1 MSAGPSGAPGNRST
15 VRGSPRG
22 RQGGA
27 GEARGCHSPG
37 PRFPS
42 PRKAL
47 LTRASSIPEPR
58 STGTMAGTGTPS
70 GSGVTRSGAPAC
82 RGAGPPTWVKVA
94 AVPSRQRRTWG
105 GHRRR
110 RARGRDPGTPRHP
123 REPPALRGPP
133 QDGARRPWA
142 LRPARTRPRRG
153 PSPSTPPGPGRSLRP
168 RAAKGGRRPGHPG
181 TAAQGRLDLPR
192 GPPRSPRPPSRCPR
206 SPRPHRRRSGAPRP
220 LPVRPAPPLTARP
233 RHGPRAPDAIFPPR
247 PTHRARGHA
256 HRGTAT
262 PTAAR
267 GHAYTPR
274 QPVPGAGSRR
284 RRLCPGRCLAPAAV
298 PGAHLGPAHL
308 ATAPCPGVPGGA
320 GTVAAPPRC
329 PRGRRCPGDPSLLGH
344 ARCRRSRG
352 YPGGAAPGTGAGSSA
367 RQVLRC
373 AGPPVTGTHGIP
385 AEKDPT
391 GTLGSVLTRRWAG
404 LHPGSTAEPWPQPGL
419 APAPDTARGERGT
432 AASCER
438 GPHCHPPELDP
449 KWGQRDPRSLYTPN
463 YTATPRSWTLDP
475 KWGQSDPQSLCAPSR
490 TATPRNWTLDPAGD
504 WHYRWI
510 SLMVLPILYNWVV
523 LILRCCFPEVQE
535 AHAGLWQA
543 LDGLSDVLY
552 LLDIAV
558 HLHTGFLEDGI
569 LVRDA
574 RRTRR
579 RYLGSWSFP
588 WDVVAVLPTELLCLL
603 PGVPRV
609 PGVPAARA
617 NRCLRVPRLFEAFDR
632 CETRTGWP
640 NAFRMAKLM
649 LYLLLGIHWHACL
662 YFALSA
668 RLGLGADP
676 WVCPS
681 SPRLLRRYLHSFYIS
696 TLVLAMVGDTP
707 PAQREEELLFLTAGF
722 LLAVLG
728 FATITGSISTVIV
741 NLSSAGSALYPA
753 AGPVRRY
760 LRARGAGGRLAARV
774 ARWHQHLRAQ
784 RKPPA
789 EWRVLRHLPRGLR
802 AEVAA
807 SVHLAALRRVGLFR
821 GWERGVLRQLVL
833 RLRPQV
839 FGPGEFVCR
848 RGDVGREMYFIRE
861 GRLAVLAADG
871 VTQLAVLG
879 AGLYFGEISLINIKG
894 NVAGNRRT
902 ANILSIGYSDLF
914 CLGKEDLAEV
924 LAEFPS
930 ARAAM
935 EAKGRELLLR
945 MGQLDTGAEAAAL
958 AAEAEAER
966 RLRGLETAL
975 EGLQTR
981 AARLLAQLEASALR
995 MALRVRRLEGRL
1007 QLRDG
1012 AGRDRAGR
1020 DRAGR
1025 ERAVRDGAVRDRA
1038 VRDRAV
1044 RADGTAGTASPQ
1056 QPPGPQG
1063 PTGGQAPPRVQDSTE
1078 ARDVLRAHGPPR
1090 APGPS
1095 EVRGAPRAQE
1105 PDSAGGQGRTGMQ
1118 GPSKAQGAHR
1128 AQGPSDVPGAPKA
1141 HGTPTVQGPHRA
1153 RGRIGARGPR
1163 GMYGPGEAQAPLRAQ
1178 GLPRARRQIGTRGPS
1193 AMYGPGRAQALRRAR
1208 GPSGAQ
1214 RSTGAQD
1221 VPGAQGV
1228 PRGAGVPRD

>member
-1 MSAGPSGAPGNRST
+1 MGTGSRAAPGR
-15 VRGSPRG
+15 
-22 RQGGA
+22 
-27 GEARGCHSPG
+27 
-37 PRFPS
+37 
-42 PRKAL
+42 
-47 LTRASSIPEPR
+47 
-58 STGTMAGTGTPS
+58 
-70 GSGVTRSGAPAC
+70 
-82 RGAGPPTWVKVA
+82 
-94 AVPSRQRRTWG
+94 PSR
-105 GHRRR
+105 
-110 RARGRDPGTPRHP
+110 
-123 REPPALRGPP
+123 
-133 QDGARRPWA
+133 
-142 LRPARTRPRRG
+142 
-153 PSPSTPPGPGRSLRP
+153 
-168 RAAKGGRRPGHPG
+168 
-181 TAAQGRLDLPR
+181 
-192 GPPRSPRPPSRCPR
+192 
-206 SPRPHRRRSGAPRP
+206 
-220 LPVRPAPPLTARP
+220 
-233 RHGPRAPDAIFPPR
+233 
-247 PTHRARGHA
+247 
-256 HRGTAT
+256 
-262 PTAAR
+262 AAR
-267 GHAYTPR
+267 G
-274 QPVPGAGSRR
+274 
-284 RRLCPGRCLAPAAV
+284 L
-298 PGAHLGPAHL
+298 
-308 ATAPCPGVPGGA
+308 
-320 GTVAAPPRC
+320 APPR
-329 PRGRRCPGDPSLLGH
+329 GH
-344 ARCRRSRG
+344 
-352 YPGGAAPGTGAGSSA
+352 GAAGGGPGASLHAAASGLQGQG
-367 RQVLRC
+367 RQS
-373 AGPPVTGTHGIP
+373 P
-385 AEKDPT
+385 AQ
-391 GTLGSVLTRRWAG
+391 
-404 LHPGSTAEPWPQPGL
+404 PWPAQRQPAQPRPAQPHL
-419 APAPDTARGERGT
+419 AQPRPAQPHPAR
-432 AASCER
+432 
-438 GPHCHPPELDP
+438 PHPAQRQPAQPHPAQPWP
-449 KWGQRDPRSLYTPN
+449 SDPR
-463 YTATPRSWTLDP
+463 
-475 KWGQSDPQSLCAPSR
+475 SLCAPSR
-490 TATPRNWTLDPAGD
+490 TATPQNWTLDPAGD

-510 SLMVLPILYNWVV
+510 SLMAV
-523 LILRCCFPEVQE
+523 
-535 AHAGLWQA
+535 GL
-543 LDGLSDVLY
+543 GLGLGDVLY

-574 RRTRR
+574 RRTRW

-894 NVAGNRRT
+894 NMAGNRRT

-966 RLRGLETAL
+966 RLRGLEAAL

-995 MALRVRRLEGRL
+995 LALRVRRLEGRL

-1012 AGRDRAGR
+1012 AVRDRAGR
-1020 DRAGR
+1020 D
-1025 ERAVRDGAVRDRA
+1025 GAA
-1038 VRDRAV
+1038 
-1044 RADGTAGTASPQ
+1044 RADGAAGTAPPQ
-1056 QPPGPQG
+1056 QPAGPQG
-1063 PTGGQAPPRVQDSTE
+1063 PTGGQGPTRAQGSTE
-1078 ARDVLRAHGPPR
+1078 ARDVLRAHRPPT

-1095 EVRGAPRAQE
+1095 EVQGAPRAQE
-1105 PDSAGGQGRTGMQ
+1105 PGSAGGQGGTGMQ
-1118 GPSKAQGAHR
+1118 GPSKAQGPHR

-1141 HGTPTVQGPHRA
+1141 HGSPTVQGPLRA

-1163 GMYGPGEAQAPLRAQ
+1163 GMYGPGGAQAPLRAQGTPMAQAPLRAQ
-1178 GLPRARRQIGTRGPS
+1178 GLPRARRQIGTRGPG

-1221 VPGAQGV
+1221 VPGAQGG

>member
-1 MSAGPSGAPGNRST
+1 M
-15 VRGSPRG
+15 PRG
-22 RQGGA
+22 RAAYLGQGRGGPVPSA
-27 GEARGCHSPG
+27 PHLGRAQEAS
-37 PRFPS
+37 
-42 PRKAL
+42 
-47 LTRASSIPEPR
+47 
-58 STGTMAGTGTPS
+58 
-70 GSGVTRSGAPAC
+70 
-82 RGAGPPTWVKVA
+82 GAGPGP
-94 AVPSRQRRTWG
+94 PG
-105 GHRRR
+105 P
-110 RARGRDPGTPRHP
+110 PGTPR
-123 REPPALRGPP
+123 ASTG
-133 QDGARRPWA
+133 
-142 LRPARTRPRRG
+142 RG
-153 PSPSTPPGPGRSLRP
+153 PSPLGTAARSDPSPPRPLALDTARAGPVPPVPRGQGRAAARAPRHRGTRAAGPSPRPAPLPAPPAPAVPARRVPIAGAPAPPGRSRS
-168 RAAKGGRRPGHPG
+168 ARRC
-181 TAAQGRLDLPR
+181 
-192 GPPRSPRPPSRCPR
+192 RSP
-206 SPRPHRRRSGAPRP
+206 
-220 LPVRPAPPLTARP
+220 PAPATGPALPTPSSRRARRTAR
-233 RHGPRAPDAIFPPR
+233 A
-247 PTHRARGHA
+247 
-256 HRGTAT
+256 AT

-267 GHAYTPR
+267 GHAHRGTGTRPPRHGDTPTSLACPAELAR
-274 QPVPGAGSRR
+274 WLLRPRVPGASG
-284 RRLCPGRCLAPAAV
+284 
-298 PGAHLGPAHL
+298 
-308 ATAPCPGVPGGA
+308 
-320 GTVAAPPRC
+320 
-329 PRGRRCPGDPSLLGH
+329 CPGDPSLLGH

-352 YPGGAAPGTGAGSSA
+352 AASPGGAAPGTGAGGST
-367 RQVLRC
+367 RQVCR
-373 AGPPVTGTHGIP
+373 T
-385 AEKDPT
+385 
-391 GTLGSVLTRRWAG
+391 
-404 LHPGSTAEPWPQPGL
+404 PGHRDA
-419 APAPDTARGERGT
+419 
-432 AASCER
+432 
-438 GPHCHPPELDP
+438 
-449 KWGQRDPRSLYTPN
+449 RDPRCEGPHRDPRLRPVLPLGRAPARQHRRSHGRSPGWHRHRTRLGVSGARPPPAGLGH
-463 YTATPRSWTLDP
+463 TATSWT
-475 KWGQSDPQSLCAPSR
+475 
-490 TATPRNWTLDPAGD
+490 WTLDPAGD
-504 WHYRWI
+504 WHYQWI

-543 LDGLSDVLY
+543 LDGLSDALY
-552 LLDIAV
+552 LLDIIV

-662 YFALSA
+662 YFTLSA
-668 RLGLGADP
+668 RLGLGTDP

-681 SPRLLRRYLHSFYIS
+681 FPRLLRRYLHSFYIS

-707 PAQREEELLFLTAGF
+707 AAQREEELLFLTAGF

-741 NLSSAGSALYPA
+741 NLSSAASALYPE

-784 RKPPA
+784 RKLPA
-789 EWRVLRHLPRGLR
+789 EWRVLQHLPRGLR

-807 SVHLAALRRVGLFR
+807 SVHLAALQRVGLFR

-879 AGLYFGEISLINIKG
+879 EGLYFGEISLINIKG
-894 NVAGNRRT
+894 NMAGNRRT

-966 RLRGLETAL
+966 RLRGLEAAL

-1012 AGRDRAGR
+1012 A
-1020 DRAGR
+1020 
-1025 ERAVRDGAVRDRA
+1025 VRDRA
-1038 VRDRAV
+1038 
-1044 RADGTAGTASPQ
+1044 
-1056 QPPGPQG
+1056 
-1063 PTGGQAPPRVQDSTE
+1063 
-1078 ARDVLRAHGPPR
+1078 
-1090 APGPS
+1090 
-1095 EVRGAPRAQE
+1095 
-1105 PDSAGGQGRTGMQ
+1105 
-1118 GPSKAQGAHR
+1118 
-1128 AQGPSDVPGAPKA
+1128 
-1141 HGTPTVQGPHRA
+1141 
-1153 RGRIGARGPR
+1153 
-1163 GMYGPGEAQAPLRAQ
+1163 
-1178 GLPRARRQIGTRGPS
+1178 
-1193 AMYGPGRAQALRRAR
+1193 
-1208 GPSGAQ
+1208 
-1214 RSTGAQD
+1214 RSTGAHD

>member
-1 MSAGPSGAPGNRST
+1 M
-15 VRGSPRG
+15 PRG
-22 RQGGA
+22 RAAYLGQGRGGPVPSA
-27 GEARGCHSPG
+27 PHLGRAQEAS
-37 PRFPS
+37 
-42 PRKAL
+42 
-47 LTRASSIPEPR
+47 
-58 STGTMAGTGTPS
+58 
-70 GSGVTRSGAPAC
+70 
-82 RGAGPPTWVKVA
+82 GAGPGPTG
-94 AVPSRQRRTWG
+94 P
-105 GHRRR
+105 
-110 RARGRDPGTPRHP
+110 PGTPR
-123 REPPALRGPP
+123 ASAG
-133 QDGARRPWA
+133 
-142 LRPARTRPRRG
+142 RG
-153 PSPSTPPGPGRSLRP
+153 PSPLGTAARSDPSPPRPLALDTARAGPVPPVPRGQGRAAARAPRHRGTRAAGPSPRPAPLPAPPAPAVPARRVPIADAPAPPGRS
-168 RAAKGGRRPGHPG
+168 
-181 TAAQGRLDLPR
+181 
-192 GPPRSPRPPSRCPR
+192 RSAR
-206 SPRPHRRRSGAPRP
+206 RRRSP
-220 LPVRPAPPLTARP
+220 PAPATGPALPTPSSRRARRTAR
-233 RHGPRAPDAIFPPR
+233 A
-247 PTHRARGHA
+247 
-256 HRGTAT
+256 AT

-267 GHAYTPR
+267 GHAHR
-274 QPVPGAGSRR
+274 
-284 RRLCPGRCLAPAAV
+284 
-298 PGAHLGPAHL
+298 
-308 ATAPCPGVPGGA
+308 
-320 GTVAAPPRC
+320 
-329 PRGRRCPGDPSLLGH
+329 
-344 ARCRRSRG
+344 
-352 YPGGAAPGTGAGSSA
+352 GTGTRLHSS
-367 RQVLRC
+367 V
-373 AGPPVTGTHGIP
+373 GVF
-385 AEKDPT
+385 
-391 GTLGSVLTRRWAG
+391 S
-404 LHPGSTAEPWPQPGL
+404 PGK
-419 APAPDTARGERGT
+419 
-432 AASCER
+432 
-438 GPHCHPPELDP
+438 PEL
-449 KWGQRDPRSLYTPN
+449 SLAKPH
-463 YTATPRSWTLDP
+463 TATPWT
-475 KWGQSDPQSLCAPSR
+475 
-490 TATPRNWTLDPAGD
+490 WTLDPAGD
-504 WHYRWI
+504 WHYQWI

-543 LDGLSDVLY
+543 LDGLSDALY
-552 LLDIAV
+552 LLDIIV

-668 RLGLGADP
+668 RLGLGTDP

-681 SPRLLRRYLHSFYIS
+681 FPRLLRRYLHSFYIS

-707 PAQREEELLFLTAGF
+707 AAQREEELLFLTAGF

-741 NLSSAGSALYPA
+741 NLSSAASALYPE

-784 RKPPA
+784 RKLPA
-789 EWRVLRHLPRGLR
+789 EWRVLQHLPRGLR

-807 SVHLAALRRVGLFR
+807 SVHLAALQRVGLFR

-879 AGLYFGEISLINIKG
+879 EGLYFGEISLINIKG
-894 NVAGNRRT
+894 NMAGNRRT

-966 RLRGLETAL
+966 RLQGLEAAL

-1012 AGRDRAGR
+1012 AVRDRAVRDRAGR
-1020 DRAGR
+1020 DGAVRDREGRDKAGR
-1025 ERAVRDGAVRDRA
+1025 DGAVRDEEGRDRAVRDGAVRDGAVWDGAVRDGAGRDGA
-1038 VRDRAV
+1038 VRDREGRD
-1044 RADGTAGTASPQ
+1044 RA
-1056 QPPGPQG
+1056 
-1063 PTGGQAPPRVQDSTE
+1063 
-1078 ARDVLRAHGPPR
+1078 
-1090 APGPS
+1090 
-1095 EVRGAPRAQE
+1095 
-1105 PDSAGGQGRTGMQ
+1105 
-1118 GPSKAQGAHR
+1118 
-1128 AQGPSDVPGAPKA
+1128 
-1141 HGTPTVQGPHRA
+1141 
-1153 RGRIGARGPR
+1153 
-1163 GMYGPGEAQAPLRAQ
+1163 
-1178 GLPRARRQIGTRGPS
+1178 
-1193 AMYGPGRAQALRRAR
+1193 
-1208 GPSGAQ
+1208 
-1214 RSTGAQD
+1214 RSTGAHD

-1228 PRGAGVPRD
+1228 PRWAGVPRD